1 MQYLE
6 QIFLNSVQ
14 RNTLKDILD
23 RLKWNSKWCLS
34 YLQVEKKKNKE
45 QKAENKMTLI
55 SPDISII
62 ELYVNYMTPTI
73 KI

>member
-1 MQYLE
+1 MMFKLPTGRE
-6 QIFLNSVQ
+6 
-14 RNTLKDILD
+14 
-23 RLKWNSKWCLS
+23 
-34 YLQVEKKKNKE
+34 KKNKE

-73 KI
+73 KIQKLKESVEKYDGTMCYLQEAH

>member
-1 MQYLE
+1 MMFKLPTGRE
-6 QIFLNSVQ
+6 
-14 RNTLKDILD
+14 
-23 RLKWNSKWCLS
+23 
-34 YLQVEKKKNKE
+34 KKNKE

-73 KI
+73 KIQKLKESVEKYDGTMCYL